1 MPFRNHNYQ
10 LSYERTLW
18 VAPSNSFWGAFGSMS
33 SHLFRDKAIA
43 RVVLLRKKNCQ
54 SARVFKISLIYR
66 PVAVQFRQGDFVMQI
81 YLSRPDVTEKEI
93 EAVCEVLRG
102 PNLSLGPKLAEFEQV
117 FANYIGT
124 KRAVAVNSGT
134 SGLFLCMLALGI
146 EPGDEVIT
154 TPFTFIASA
163 TSVMMAGARPVFVDI
178 DPISL
183 NIDPA
188 NIESGITA
196 RTKAIVAV
204 EVFGNPAG
212 LDRLCEIAQKHNLA
226 VIEDSCEAL
235 GSALNGKKVGTFG
248 SMSVFGFYPN
258 KQITTGEGGM
268 IVTDNDSLADMCVSL
283 RNQGRGKG
291 SSWLEHER
299 LGYNF
304 RLSDINCAL
313 GIVQLSRIDQ
323 TKAKRRQVVKWY
335 QEILADEDRLI
346 VPTEP
351 DGCDMSWFV
360 FVVRLAP
367 SVADVS
373 GLANGFTLAQ
383 RDRILQ
389 AMRSQN
395 IQVSNYFPP
404 VHLQPFMVEQF
415 GYSQGDFPVTEAVSK
430 STIALPFHNNLTKDE
445 VAIVCK
451 TLKEVLDK
459 N

>member
-1 MPFRNHNYQ
+1 
-10 LSYERTLW
+10 
-18 VAPSNSFWGAFGSMS
+18 
-33 SHLFRDKAIA
+33 
-43 RVVLLRKKNCQ
+43 
-54 SARVFKISLIYR
+54 
-66 PVAVQFRQGDFVMQI
+66 MQI
-81 YLSRPDVTEKEI
+81 YLSRPDITAKEI

-102 PNLSLGPKLAEFEQV
+102 PDLSLGPKLTEFEKA
-117 FANYIGT
+117 FTDYSGI

-134 SGLFLCMLALGI
+134 SGLFLSMLALGI
-146 EPGDEVIT
+146 APGDEVIT

-163 TSVMMAGARPVFVDI
+163 SSVMMAGAKPVFVDI
-178 DPISL
+178 DPENL

-188 NIESGITA
+188 KIEARITD
-196 RTKAIVAV
+196 RTKAILPV

-212 LDRLCEIAQKHNLA
+212 LDKVSEIAQQQNLPL
-226 VIEDSCEAL
+226 IEDSCEAL
-235 GSALNGKKVGTFG
+235 GSELNGKKTGTFG
-248 SMSVFGFYPN
+248 TMSVFGFYPN

-268 IVTDNDSLADMCVSL
+268 ILTNNDSLADMCVSL
-283 RNQGRGKG
+283 RNQGRGPDG
-291 SSWLEHER
+291 TWLGHDR

-323 TKAKRRQVVKWY
+323 IKAKRLQVAKWY
-335 QEILADEDRLI
+335 QQMLADDPRLI

-360 FVVRLAP
+360 FVVRLA
-367 SVADVS
+367 D
-373 GLANGFTLAQ
+373 GFTLAH
-383 RDRILQ
+383 RESILR
-389 AMRSQN
+389 AMRNEN

-404 VHLQPFMVEQF
+404 VHLQPFMVELF
-415 GYSQGDFPVTEAVSK
+415 GYGQGDFPVTEAVCK

-459 N
+459 NQP